1 VVKNRR
7 EAEVG
12 DKVRTADGSVGTCIT
27 NITSESLEAEKNIDP
42 EDLAMQVIANC
53 KNDGMFC
60 DDSYAPRDTGSEFIR
75 HPLFQ
80 IP

>member
-1 VVKNRR
+1 MVKNRR

-42 EDLAMQVIANC
+42 EDPAMQVIANC
-53 KNDGMFC
+53 KNGWHVL
-60 DDSYAPRDTGSEFIR
+60 RRFICSSR
-75 HPLFQ
+75 HRQ
-80 IP
+80 